1 MVSKPCIRIT
11 NMVSPHNSN
20 MIFVGSI
27 SSRNKNSLSFTG
39 GSAFKSM
46 ETNKGS
52 PSGYTGGANH
62 STTAISLTC
71 SVVEHVIRKNFK
83 IRPYNDL
90 PYVSSH
96 HMTSQNTTSHHMTS
110 HQLPSHVFPL
120 YHIISHG
127 ITPHH
132 TSYHTTWYH
141 TPLHHTTSHPIT
153 SHQITPNHI
162 TPYDIPS
169 HQTTPYQT
177 PLPVFWQ

>member
-27 SSRNKNSLSFTG
+27 SSRNKNSLSFMG

-96 HMTSQNTTSHHMTS
+96 HIHHTTLHHVPPHHT
-110 HQLPSHVFPL
+110 PSHDITKYHIAPHDITPTPFSRVPSL
-120 YHIISHG
+120 PHHISSYYTTPHIISHHLISHA

-132 TSYHTTWYH
+132 
-141 TPLHHTTSHPIT
+141 
-153 SHQITPNHI
+153 ITPNHI
-162 TPYDIPS
+162 TS
-169 HQTTPYQT
+169 NHT
-177 PLPVFWQ
+177 